1 MEGMNECVFDTASPQ
16 IRGETGQ
23 KGMGSHFSQTSE
35 SSPRYASSGLKMGR
49 EKMEEGSE
57 LHQVQKE
64 LELIRLQLQI
74 IVELLTEISESA
86 QKK

>member
-1 MEGMNECVFDTASPQ
+1 
-16 IRGETGQ
+16 
-23 KGMGSHFSQTSE
+23 
-35 SSPRYASSGLKMGR
+35 
-49 EKMEEGSE
+49 MEEGSE